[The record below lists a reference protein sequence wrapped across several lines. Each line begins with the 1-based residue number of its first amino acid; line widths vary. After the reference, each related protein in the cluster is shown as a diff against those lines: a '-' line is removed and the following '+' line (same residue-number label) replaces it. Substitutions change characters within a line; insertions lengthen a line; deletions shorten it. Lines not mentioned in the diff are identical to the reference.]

1 MSMVN
6 PGASGTEW
14 EVGIMVCLYNYKTD
28 SENTGIVFSLL
39 LQMYTH
45 TGSMTIQATLWSGY
59 TPSSLP
65 KLVDPFPRSFCPPGM
80 AEKLTL

>member
-1 MSMVN
+1 MVN

-14 EVGIMVCLYNYKTD
+14 EGGIMVCLYNYKIH
-28 SENTGIVFSLL
+28 SEGTGILLCLL
-39 LQMYTH
+39 LQTHKH

-65 KLVDPFPRSFCPPGM
+65 KLADPFPRSFCPPGM